1 MDFSHRVALHA
12 ISAET
17 GGAEILK
24 TRLEERDTVVK
35 GRYSIVLFR
44 DFPSKVN
51 YFLIDFSQLM
61 AFSLVVHKFF
71 KP

>member
-35 GRYSIVLFR
+35 GRDSIVLFSDVPR
-44 DFPSKVN
+44 KVN
-51 YFLIDFSQLM
+51 SFLIEFSQLM
-61 AFSLVVHKFF
+61 AFSLFVHKLF
-71 KP
+71 